1 MTVTFI
7 DSSPQHCELDELRV
21 LVVVGFSS
29 PHDLLN
35 SHCTGLF
42 IPVLILI
49 LIDVLVL
56 VLTLRLVL
64 ALTLRLVLA
73 LTLRLVLVL
82 TLRLSTSVTVHRRHL
97 MLHIHWHVGNLV
109 VRTEPVESLARSPVP
124 ARSGF

>member
-56 VLTLRLVL
+56 VLTLRLI
-64 ALTLRLVLA
+64 LVL
-73 LTLRLVLVL
+73 TFRLVL

-97 MLHIHWHVGNLV
+97 MLHIHWHVGNLD
-109 VRTEPVESLARSPVP
+109 VRTDPVGSPPRSPVP
-124 ARSGF
+124 ARSGISTVFRMI